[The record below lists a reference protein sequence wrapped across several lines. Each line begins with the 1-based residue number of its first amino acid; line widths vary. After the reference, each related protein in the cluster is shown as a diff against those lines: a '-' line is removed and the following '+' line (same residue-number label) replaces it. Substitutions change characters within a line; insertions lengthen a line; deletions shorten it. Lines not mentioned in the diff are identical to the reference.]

1 MRARRPPKSGCPIDY
16 AATMFG
22 DRWTLLVLR
31 DLAKGKRYFTEF
43 ADSDEGVAPN
53 ILASRLKQLEKFGIL
68 TRRIDPKNRRQVIYE
83 LTEKGLDL
91 TPIMIELTLWSAKHD
106 PNTIVPKNFV
116 ETAKAHRDEVIRQT
130 IKRLAP
136 KPD

>member
-1 MRARRPPKSGCPIDY
+1 MRPRKAPRSGCPIDY

-22 DRWTLLVLR
+22 DRWTMLVLR
-31 DLAKGKRYFTEF
+31 DLSRGKRTFSEF
-43 ADSDEGVAPN
+43 AASDEGIAPN

-68 TRRIDPKNRRQVIYE
+68 TRRVDPENRRQVLYE

-106 PNTIVPKNFV
+106 PRTLVTGDFV
-116 ETAKAHRDEVIRQT
+116 ERVRRDRESVIRET
-130 IKRLAP
+130 RKRLSPP
-136 KPD
+136 KR

>member
-1 MRARRPPKSGCPIDY
+1 MRRRKPSRSGCPIDY

-31 DLAKGKRYFTEF
+31 DLSQGKRYFSEF

-53 ILASRLKQLEKFGIL
+53 ILASRLKQLEKFGIV
-68 TRRIDPKNRRQVIYE
+68 TRRVDPENRRQVLYE

-106 PNTIVPKNFV
+106 PHSFVTKDFVDRAKTNRDGLIRDIV
-116 ETAKAHRDEVIRQT
+116 
-130 IKRLAP
+130 KRLSP
-136 KPD
+136 KPR